1 MAVPADLSVR
11 LDVELLQCLYQVCG
25 SAAAEPVGPDGFV
38 GKCAYKAV
46 GVVDILGRTGG
57 WGRRE
62 LT

>member
-1 MAVPADLSVR
+1 MWNFYNVSI
-11 LDVELLQCLYQVCG
+11 QVCG
-25 SAAAEPVGPDGFV
+25 SAAAEPVGPDGSV